1 MSSIRNW
8 ILDIGNWQIV
18 SNRHLSRSMAMQ
30 ALFAWDFG
38 GYQKND
44 IAEIASFIR
53 HEFAPGLDDDTFM
66 NGVIRGVLE
75 NMEAINTLIIKFAP
89 QWPLEQITR
98 VDRNVLRVGIFE
110 LKFGREVPSKVAI
123 NEAVEL
129 AKTFG
134 GDSSSRFVNGV
145 LGSVYNEMV
154 DLGEIVE
161 ENNETAHPP
170 AS

>member
-1 MSSIRNW
+1 
-8 ILDIGNWQIV
+8 
-18 SNRHLSRSMAMQ
+18 MAMQ

-38 GYQKND
+38 GYQKST
-44 IAEIASFIR
+44 IAEIASFVR
-53 HEFAPGLDDDTFM
+53 HEFASGMDDDTFM
-66 NGVIRGVLE
+66 NGIIRGVLE
-75 NMEAINTLIIKFAP
+75 HHDAINSLLTKFAP

-98 VDRNVLRVGIFE
+98 VDRNVLRVGIYE

-134 GDSSSRFVNGV
+134 GESSSRFVNGV

-154 DLGEIVE
+154 ELGEMPPE
-161 ENNETAHPP
+161 EQSDAI
-170 AS
+170 S